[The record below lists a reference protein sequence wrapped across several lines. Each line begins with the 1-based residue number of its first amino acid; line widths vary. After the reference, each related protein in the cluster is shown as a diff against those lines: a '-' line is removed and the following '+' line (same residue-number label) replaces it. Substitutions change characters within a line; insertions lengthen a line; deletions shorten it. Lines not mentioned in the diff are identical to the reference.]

1 MPEARNRRA
10 EGSGQGGAS
19 LGFVARATLVVLGLW
34 AIANLLWLGR
44 ELLFVAFFAVLVAS
58 FLSIFVDRLER
69 SGVPRAIAALVVVL
83 GWVVLLTVL
92 VILAWPTLEAQVILI
107 RQQFPQAIENLVTWF
122 ENQYRLIA
130 GELGEPSEELRN
142 EVQTRLGREAASV
155 IAGALPLLNTV
166 VGAVTGLLVVLFAG
180 LYLAAESKLYARGM
194 ARLVPPRNRAKVEEA
209 LTEVG
214 RTLRRWML
222 GTVIN
227 MAIIFALT
235 TLGLWLLD
243 IPAAFALGLIAG
255 LLEFIP
261 IFGPILSAVPAIA
274 IALIISPQDALW
286 VLLLYVAVQQLE
298 SNLVSPL
305 VMKGAV
311 KLPPALSMLVQAL
324 MAIVFGFLG
333 LLLAVPML
341 AVALVLV
348 RRLYVEEM
356 ENGAA
361 EALALSARRAG

>member
-1 MPEARNRRA
+1 MPEGRNRGA
-10 EGSGQGGAS
+10 VDDSGG
-19 LGFVARATLVVLGLW
+19 LDIGFVARASLVVLGLW

-44 ELLFVAFFAVLVAS
+44 ELLFTAFFAVLVAS

-69 SGVPRAIAALVVVL
+69 WGVPRALAALVVVL
-83 GWVVLLTVL
+83 SWVGLLVAL
-92 VILAWPTLEAQVILI
+92 VVLAWPKLEEQVILI
-107 RQQFPQAIENLVTWF
+107 RQQFPQAIEGLVAWV
-122 ENQYRLIA
+122 EDQYRVIV
-130 GELGEPSEELRN
+130 GEFGEPSEELRV
-142 EVQTRLGREAASV
+142 EVRTRLGREVAGV
-155 IAGALPLLNTV
+155 VAGALPLLNTA
-166 VGAVTGLLVVLFAG
+166 VGAVAGLLVVLFTG

-194 ARLVPPRNRAKVEEA
+194 ARLVPPRSRAKVEEA

-214 RTLRRWML
+214 HTLRRWML

-255 LLEFIP
+255 LLEFVP

-298 SNLVSPL
+298 SNLISPL

-311 KLPPALSMLVQAL
+311 KLPPALSVLVQAL

-348 RRLYVEEM
+348 RRLYVEGM
-356 ENGAA
+356 ENGASA
-361 EALALSARRAG
+361 MEALPARRAG